1 MAATS
6 VKKVE
11 NSQAWIPEVGKKQEG
26 AADTDYT
33 GIYHNSACAV
43 GSIYLCA
50 IC

>member
-11 NSQAWIPEVGKKQEG
+11 NKQEG

>member
-1 MAATS
+1 MAAT
-6 VKKVE
+6 
-11 NSQAWIPEVGKKQEG
+11 WIPEVGKKQEG